1 MRSMAMGL
9 PSSAYWPVRSFVA
22 LFIRKHGTLDEHCK
36 HQSCDR
42 DCWAYHNM
50 LGTSNQLSLS
60 ARSPQCKKL
69 SIYLYNEHLCR
80 FSWCKKYWTYLHVSI
95 CVWHHVFLRTNLQ
108 SPASAPIF
116 CRFAIVIWNDLNMI
130 QFRAKGA
137 FGVHPMIWS
146 KMCRRTPFL
155 STWHGMDQTWV
166 STKLDGLRWFNL
178 VLKPYSQLWL
188 HGVSLYF
195 NLESGLSLASGWNL
209 CCAAISFIAS
219 HRLTP
224 LISVRG
230 GFVML
235 IGQFHIMAIFQ
246 WDDVVR
252 QKIVTWPLGPNH
264 RS

>member
-1 MRSMAMGL
+1 MQRAPLQVVLVQEM
-9 PSSAYWPVRSFVA
+9 
-22 LFIRKHGTLDEHCK
+22 LDK
-36 HQSCDR
+36 
-42 DCWAYHNM
+42 
-50 LGTSNQLSLS
+50 
-60 ARSPQCKKL
+60 
-69 SIYLYNEHLCR
+69 
-80 FSWCKKYWTYLHVSI
+80 
-95 CVWHHVFLRTNLQ
+95 

-116 CRFAIVIWNDLNMI
+116 CRFAIVIWNDLNI
-130 QFRAKGA
+130 FQFRAKGA

-195 NLESGLSLASGWNL
+195 NLEIRTELSKWLESLL
-209 CCAAISFIAS
+209 CS
-219 HRLTP
+219 HLFYSLTP
-224 LISVRG
+224 LISVRS

-235 IGQFHIMAIFQ
+235 NWLIPHHGYLSMG
-246 WDDVVR
+246 WR
-252 QKIVTWPLGPNH
+252 RGQKIVTWPLGPNH

>member
-1 MRSMAMGL
+1 M
-9 PSSAYWPVRSFVA
+9 F
-22 LFIRKHGTLDEHCK
+22 F
-36 HQSCDR
+36 
-42 DCWAYHNM
+42 
-50 LGTSNQLSLS
+50 LGT
-60 ARSPQCKKL
+60 
-69 SIYLYNEHLCR
+69 H
-80 FSWCKKYWTYLHVSI
+80 
-95 CVWHHVFLRTNLQ
+95 LQ
-108 SPASAPIF
+108 SPVLAPIF
-116 CRFAIVIWNDLNMI
+116 CRFAIVIWNDLNII

-178 VLKPYSQLWL
+178 VLKPFSQLWL

-219 HRLTP
+219 HLSFP
-224 LISVRG
+224 SV
-230 GFVML
+230 VDLLCL
-235 IGQFHIMAIFQ
+235 IGQFHIMAIFH

-252 QKIVTWPLGPNH
+252 QKIVTWPLGPNQ
-264 RS
+264 S

>member
-36 HQSCDR
+36 HHSC

-60 ARSPQCKKL
+60 ARSPQCKTL

-80 FSWCKKYWTYLHVSI
+80 LSWCKKYWTYCMCLTSWFFWEHISSHLLHLP
-95 CVWHHVFLRTNLQ
+95 F
-108 SPASAPIF
+108 
-116 CRFAIVIWNDLNMI
+116 FAGSLLW
-130 QFRAKGA
+130 FE
-137 FGVHPMIWS
+137 MIWTYYFNFGP
-146 KMCRRTPFL
+146 KVPLECIL
-155 STWHGMDQTWV
+155 WYDQRCAAGRLFCPQGRDQNWV
-166 STKLDGLRWFNL
+166 SPKLDGLRWFNL

-219 HRLTP
+219 HLSFP
-224 LISVRG
+224 SVVDLLCLINLNWSIPHHGYLSMGWRRG
-230 GFVML
+230 
-235 IGQFHIMAIFQ
+235 
-246 WDDVVR
+246 

>member
-1 MRSMAMGL
+1 MAMGL
-9 PSSAYWPVRSFVA
+9 PSSTYWPVRSFVA

-60 ARSPQCKKL
+60 ARSPQCRKL

-80 FSWCKKYWTYLHVSI
+80 LSWCKKSWTSA
-95 CVWHHVFLRTNLQ
+95 CVWHHDFFWEHIFSHLLRLPFLQVRY
-108 SPASAPIF
+108 
-116 CRFAIVIWNDLNMI
+116 CDLNI
-130 QFRAKGA
+130 FQFRAKGA

-155 STWHGMDQTWV
+155 SIWHGMDQTWV

-209 CCAAISFIAS
+209 CS
-219 HRLTP
+219 H
-224 LISVRG
+224 
-230 GFVML
+230 
-235 IGQFHIMAIFQ
+235 
-246 WDDVVR
+246 
-252 QKIVTWPLGPNH
+252 
-264 RS
+264 

>member
-1 MRSMAMGL
+1 MRSITMGL

-69 SIYLYNEHLCR
+69 SIYLYSKQPFQEHLCR
-80 FSWCKKYWTYLHVSI
+80 LSWCKKYWTYLHVSI
-95 CVWHHVFLRTNLQ
+95 CVWHHDFRWGTNLQ

-116 CRFAIVIWNDLNMI
+116 CRFAIVIWTWLEHDFN
-130 QFRAKGA
+130 
-137 FGVHPMIWS
+137 FGPKVPLECILWYDQR
-146 KMCRRTPFL
+146 CAAGRLFCPQGR
-155 STWHGMDQTWV
+155 DQTWV

-188 HGVSLYF
+188 HGVSLDF

-219 HRLTP
+219 HLSFP
-224 LISVRG
+224 SV
-230 GFVML
+230 VDL
-235 IGQFHIMAIFQ
+235 LCLVGQFHIMAIFQ
-246 WDDVVR
+246 
-252 QKIVTWPLGPNH
+252 LGW
-264 RS
+264 RR